1 MPKSKNELN
10 FITEIF
16 EIREEQ
22 IFIEDL
28 NEYDRFVDRQEKIL
42 QG

>member
-1 MPKSKNELN
+1 MSKTKNQLD
-10 FITEIF
+10 FIAEIF
-16 EIREEQ
+16 EIREEE

-28 NEYDRFVDRQEKIL
+28 NEYDRFVDGLEERI